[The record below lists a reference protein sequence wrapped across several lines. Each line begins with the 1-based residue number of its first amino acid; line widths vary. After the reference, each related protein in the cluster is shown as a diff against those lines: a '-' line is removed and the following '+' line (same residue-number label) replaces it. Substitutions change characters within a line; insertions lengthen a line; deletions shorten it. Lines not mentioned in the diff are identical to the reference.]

1 MNELIEEIK
10 ELIIK
15 SLNLE
20 DMKPS
25 DIDENAPLFNEG
37 LGLDS
42 VDALELGLAVQK
54 SYGLVLDSKTT
65 NLKEIFS
72 KFDVP
77 VKIKG
82 KKITIEF
89 DEIADIDRLIN
100 KIK

>member
-1 MNELIEEIK
+1 MNELIDEIK

-54 SYGLVLDSKTT
+54 NSGLVLDSKTA
-65 NLKEIFS
+65 NLKEIFYS
-72 KFDVP
+72 
-77 VKIKG
+77 VKSLAQYIFENRK
-82 KKITIEF
+82 
-89 DEIADIDRLIN
+89 
-100 KIK
+100 

>member
-1 MNELIEEIK
+1 MNELIDEIK

-42 VDALELGLAVQK
+42 VDALGGVLIPGCEDDCMRAFPHAIRVQCSGDHLLLELLV
-54 SYGLVLDSKTT
+54 SYD
-65 NLKEIFS
+65 
-72 KFDVP
+72 
-77 VKIKG
+77 
-82 KKITIEF
+82 
-89 DEIADIDRLIN
+89 DEAELL
-100 KIK
+100 

>member
-1 MNELIEEIK
+1 MKELVNEIK
-10 ELIIK
+10 ELIIT

-54 SYGLVLDSKTT
+54 KYGLVLDSKTA
-65 NLKEIFS
+65 NLKEIFFS
-72 KFDVP
+72 VSSLAKYIYENR
-77 VKIKG
+77 K
-82 KKITIEF
+82 
-89 DEIADIDRLIN
+89 
-100 KIK
+100 

>member
-1 MNELIEEIK
+1 MKELVNEIK
-10 ELIIK
+10 ELIIT

-54 SYGLVLDSKTT
+54 KYGLVLDSKSA
-65 NLKEIFS
+65 NLKEIFFS
-72 KFDVP
+72 VSSLAKYIYENR
-77 VKIKG
+77 K
-82 KKITIEF
+82 
-89 DEIADIDRLIN
+89 
-100 KIK
+100 

>member
-1 MNELIEEIK
+1 MNELIDEIK

-54 SYGLVLDSKTT
+54 NYGLVLDSKKS
-65 NLKEIFS
+65 NLKEIFDS
-72 KFDVP
+72 
-77 VKIKG
+77 VKSLAQYIFENRK
-82 KKITIEF
+82 
-89 DEIADIDRLIN
+89 
-100 KIK
+100 

>member
-1 MNELIEEIK
+1 MKELINELK
-10 ELIIK
+10 ELIIE

-54 SYGLVLDSKTT
+54 RYGLVLDSKTA
-65 NLKEIFS
+65 NLKEIFRS
-72 KFDVP
+72 VSSLAKYISENR
-77 VKIKG
+77 K
-82 KKITIEF
+82 
-89 DEIADIDRLIN
+89 
-100 KIK
+100 

>member
-1 MNELIEEIK
+1 LSPKTALKLDERY
-10 ELIIK
+10 
-15 SLNLE
+15 LE
-20 DMKPS
+20 R
-25 DIDENAPLFNEG
+25 
-37 LGLDS
+37 
-42 VDALELGLAVQK
+42 LA
-54 SYGLVLDSKTT
+54 

-89 DEIADIDRLIN
+89 DDVADIDRLIN

>member
-1 MNELIEEIK
+1 MKELINEVK
-10 ELIIK
+10 ELIIE

-54 SYGLVLDSKTT
+54 RYGLVLDSKTA
-65 NLKEIFS
+65 NLKEIFRS
-72 KFDVP
+72 VSSLAKYISENR
-77 VKIKG
+77 K
-82 KKITIEF
+82 
-89 DEIADIDRLIN
+89 
-100 KIK
+100 

>member
-1 MNELIEEIK
+1 MNELIDEIK

-25 DIDENAPLFNEG
+25 DIDENAPLFNDG

-54 SYGLVLDSKTT
+54 SYGLVLDSKTA
-65 NLKEIFS
+65 NLKEIFYS
-72 KFDVP
+72 
-77 VKIKG
+77 VKSLAQYIFENRK
-82 KKITIEF
+82 
-89 DEIADIDRLIN
+89 
-100 KIK
+100 